1 MKRTFVSNLILI
13 LTVNLLVKPFYILGI
28 EAEVQNRVG
37 ATVYGSYFALI
48 SFSFLLNILL
58 DMGITNFNTRNIA
71 QNRQLLQKHFS
82 GIVTLRF
89 VLFVVYSI
97 ILLTVGLCL
106 GYSKS
111 QMGILAILG
120 LNQGLASFIL
130 YLRSNLSALH
140 KFKADSLLSVLDR
153 LILILLMAV
162 LLWGNITQ
170 TPFKIEWFVYGQ
182 SISYFI
188 GAVIGFGLV
197 LYHSG
202 KIKFKFDRVFMA
214 AILKQSLPYALLVFL
229 MAVYFRT
236 DSVMLERMHPNG
248 AFEAGIYAMG
258 FRFFEAGNMIAFLFG
273 ILLLPIFSRMI
284 KHGENVQPIVSLS
297 FKLLFSGAL
306 ILASVCVCLSKT
318 VLDIR
323 YISNTALAAPVFSLL
338 MIGFV
343 FVCCT
348 YIFGTLLTANGS
360 LKRLNQF
367 AVAGVL
373 INIILNIILIPDHG
387 AWGCALASCIT
398 LGLVAISQ
406 MIESQRVFK
415 FRITKGFKQSLL
427 VFLAGVMA
435 LFLFVATINI
445 GWQVKM
451 LILLMG
457 GLAFAVSTGMLHV
470 GRFLT
475 LIMNREEKS
484 EESAAE

>member
-1 MKRTFVSNLILI
+1 LKRTFVSNLILI

-37 ATVYGSYFALI
+37 AEVYGSYFALI

-58 DMGITNFNTRNIA
+58 DMGITSFNTRNIA
-71 QNRQLLQKHFS
+71 QNNQLLQKHFS
-82 GIVTLRF
+82 GIVMLRF
-89 VLFVVYSI
+89 VLFVVYSV

-106 GYSKS
+106 GYSQS
-111 QMGILAILG
+111 QMGILAILA
-120 LNQGLASFIL
+120 LNQGFAAFIL
-130 YLRSNLSALH
+130 YLRSNLTALH

-153 LILILLMAV
+153 LFLIMLMAV
-162 LLWGNITQ
+162 LLWGNVMDQ
-170 TPFKIEWFVYGQ
+170 PFQIEWFVYGQ
-182 SISYFI
+182 GISYAV
-188 GAVIGFGLV
+188 GAIVGFGLV

-202 KIKFKFDRVFMA
+202 KIKFKFDRVFMT
-214 AILKQSLPYALLVFL
+214 AILKQSMPYALLVFL

-258 FRFFEAGNMIAFLFG
+258 FRFFEAGNMVAFLFG
-273 ILLLPIFSRMI
+273 ILLLPIFSKMI
-284 KHGENVQPIVSLS
+284 KKGENVQPIASLS

-306 ILASVCVCLSKT
+306 ILALVCVSLSKT

-323 YISNTALAAPVFSLL
+323 YVSHTVVAAPVFALL
-338 MIGFV
+338 MVGFV

-367 AVAGVL
+367 AVAGVV
-373 INIILNIILIPDHG
+373 INIILNVILIPDYG
-387 AWGCALASCIT
+387 AYGCALASVVT

-406 MIESQRVFK
+406 MIETQRVFK
-415 FRITKGFKQSLL
+415 FRITKGFRQSLL
-427 VFLAGVMA
+427 IFLAGVIT
-435 LFLFVATINI
+435 LFLLVATLSI

-451 LILLMG
+451 LILIVG
-457 GLAFAVSTGMLHV
+457 GLGFAVSTGMLHM

-475 LIMNREEKS
+475 LILNREAKS
-484 EESAAE
+484 EETTAE